1 MKNILL
7 AAMGTSPQV
16 LTETLYAIH
25 MQGKPFPDEV
35 YLITSENAKA
45 KTVEWL
51 FERGQIEQLKAHHN
65 LPDFKF
71 ELSHILLMEDDN
83 GEAVFDGREEDDQ
96 KSIADS
102 ITRIVTRF
110 TADEN
115 CRIHASIAGGR
126 KTMAF
131 YLGYAMSMFGRDQDI
146 LSHVFVSKEFE
157 FTEQFFF
164 PTLNDNHIAKNN
176 QILNTKNAQV
186 TLAEIPF
193 VRMRNMVDQNLIA
206 QIESDSFSKTV
217 ARLNAYKKEN
227 IKIEVATKAKNI
239 LVNGIEI
246 KIPAKELAFYLW
258 LSQQPGRK
266 IDADRDFCDSSVYSA
281 SYLKTY
287 SLIANDSRVFASFNV
302 DGETVEEFS
311 EDDLSR
317 LTSLKPFS
325 KEWIQQ
331 ARSKINKALQGLL
344 DTDGVNAIR
353 INSQDVSKKVEMPGK
368 KGEEFT
374 IRWSRYFIPEAI
386 VVEHDLEENKKGF
399 ISQANRFDSL

>member
-51 FERGQIEQLKAHHN
+51 FEKGQIEQLKAHHD

-71 ELSHILLMEDDN
+71 ELSHILLMKHDD
-83 GEAVFDGREEDDQ
+83 GEAVFDGREEEDQ
-96 KSIADS
+96 KSIADA

-164 PTLNDNHIAKNN
+164 PTLNDNYIAKKD
-176 QILNTKNAQV
+176 QVLNTKDAQV

-193 VRMRNMVDQNLIA
+193 VRMRNMIDKSLIA

-217 ARLNAYKKEN
+217 AHLNAYKQEN
-227 IKIEVATKAKNI
+227 IKVQLASKAKSI

-246 KIPAKELAFYLW
+246 KLPPKELAFYLW
-258 LSQQPGRK
+258 LSQLPGRK
-266 IDADRDFCDSSVYSA
+266 IDVTREFCENSAYSA

-287 SLIANDSRVFASFNV
+287 SLIASDSRVFASFNV
-302 DGETVEEFS
+302 DDKKVE
-311 EDDLSR
+311 DLSEKE
-317 LTSLKPFS
+317 LSALPELKAFS
-325 KEWIQQ
+325 KEWLQQ
-331 ARSKINKALQGLL
+331 ARSKINKEIKGWLNTAGADEVSIVSDEYNTKLHEVRYSISEAL
-344 DTDGVNAIR
+344 
-353 INSQDVSKKVEMPGK
+353 
-368 KGEEFT
+368 
-374 IRWSRYFIPEAI
+374 
-386 VVEHDLEENKKGF
+386 VVEHDL
-399 ISQANRFDSL
+399 